1 MDEICPKCGLQQNLC
16 VCGEI
21 AKESQKIKI
30 RTVRRRFRKFVT
42 LVSGFDKE
50 EEAEKMEKML
60 KKHLACGGTVKETG
74 IELQGNHML
83 KVKAFLLKQGYKEE
97 LIDA

>member
-1 MDEICPKCGLQQNLC
+1 MNGMCPKCGLPQNLC

-30 RTVRRRFRKFVT
+30 TTTRRRFGKIVT
-42 LVSGFDKE
+42 IVKGFENEKE
-50 EEAEKMEKML
+50 TGELGKML
-60 KKHLACGGTVKETG
+60 KRQLACGGTVKGNE
-74 IELQGNHML
+74 IELQGNHRE
-83 KVKAFLLKQGYKEE
+83 KAKQFLLKQGYKEE